1 MKIGRNDPCHCG
13 SGKKYKRCHL
23 ALDEQRQDG
32 AHEPSHAAPQ
42 PPAPEPSFKPTT
54 DLLRELRHNTPKG
67 ERAEFDRLMARTK
80 PIMAYLERR
89 EEIETASTTLE
100 EHRAEFEKFLQDE
113 KAILDRAHALFAEAR
128 FKPLWFTADD
138 IRRGF
143 EAVGY
148 LAEFSDDDRVVAKL
162 RAAILHVADRDR
174 RGCLSMDLLLHLPHY
189 VAAGRYLDGWLIQF
203 CANQTVELDQE
214 ANPFLFEMFSH
225 GHQAWTEEQIAGNDK
240 MLREA
245 GLDPTR
251 LPSMTLGEVE
261 SWLRAQQ
268 ADPASKA
275 RMEAIME
282 ANPEQRALAA
292 ASLEQ
297 MESDSIKLLEREDFS
312 AFLLPRQEV
321 EPWQV
326 ALNRRL
332 KDIWDQTPRLSSG
345 APPESTVT
353 EVFSKTVLPVIGEMA
368 KAIFTP
374 ERVRQLLSQLDNYRS
389 QKLTA
394 DDKHTAGCAMGA
406 IVSLEREPD
415 PARNYFLNSLCYF
428 SLRAPL
434 CDNQPGP

>member
-1 MKIGRNDPCHCG
+1 M
-13 SGKKYKRCHL
+13 
-23 ALDEQRQDG
+23 
-32 AHEPSHAAPQ
+32 
-42 PPAPEPSFKPTT
+42 
-54 DLLRELRHNTPKG
+54 RELRHNTPKG

-89 EEIETASTTLE
+89 EEIEAASTTLE
-100 EHRAEFEKFLQDE
+100 EHRAEFEK
-113 KAILDRAHALFAEAR
+113 
-128 FKPLWFTADD
+128 
-138 IRRGF
+138 
-143 EAVGY
+143 
-148 LAEFSDDDRVVAKL
+148 
-162 RAAILHVADRDR
+162 
-174 RGCLSMDLLLHLPHY
+174 
-189 VAAGRYLDGWLIQF
+189 
-203 CANQTVELDQE
+203 
-214 ANPFLFEMFSH
+214 FSH

-312 AFLLPRQEV
+312 AFLLARQEV

-332 KDIWDQTPRLSSG
+332 KSIWDQTPGLSSD
-345 APPESTVT
+345 APPESAVT
-353 EVFSKTVLPVIGEMA
+353 EVFSKTVMPVIGEMA

-394 DDKHTAGCAMGA
+394 DDKHAAGCAMGA